1 MSGFSN
7 SLAISFLRHPCHPN
21 PIFQFIHSATS
32 QKSHDLSHH

>member
-7 SLAISFLRHPCHPN
+7 SLGYLIFTACHPN